1 MKYHYTREIDIF
13 LVNDKLFFLSKYQ
26 QCTLLIK
33 TKTIQYLSL
42 DQLRTLK
49 KTIIIFH
56 NQIKFYNNI
65 EDGSEKQSTHHQIDN
80 GKTRTRPPFENTI
93 NKLNIR
99 KKSKPH

>member
-1 MKYHYTREIDIF
+1 MYITHK
-13 LVNDKLFFLSKYQ
+13 NKN
-26 QCTLLIK
+26 
-33 TKTIQYLSL
+33 KTIFISRSIKNVQ
-42 DQLRTLK
+42 K